1 MCNHNY
7 AAVWSRVKAQWA
19 KECDPGPSRDHDL
32 CTAYWAVYPTDC
44 LVCGVILFTYAA
56 EIALHIVDAP
66 TPLPGREARHETCEF
81 HQVRNA
87 KERMALPNDD
97 FRVRADSVCPLR
109 RDRANRRI
117 VDPQQKPLAG
127 SVVPLAHA
135 DQLSPAKWVKWMRHP
150 HKLRRTRGR
159 VCILG

>member
-1 MCNHNY
+1 M
-7 AAVWSRVKAQWA
+7 RPR
-19 KECDPGPSRDHDL
+19 PGPGITIEYARGIAQYIPR
-32 CTAYWAVYPTDC
+32 TASFAALFC
-44 LVCGVILFTYAA
+44 FTYAA

-87 KERMALPNDD
+87 KERTALPNDD
-97 FRVRADSVCPLR
+97 FRFSADGVCPLR

-117 VDPQQKPLAG
+117 IDPQQKPLAG
-127 SVVPLAHA
+127 SVVPLAHW
-135 DQLSPAKWVKWMRHP
+135 DEPSPAKWVKWMRHP

-159 VCILG
+159 VCIPG

>member
-1 MCNHNY
+1 MRPRSSQGSHPLLAYCQ
-7 AAVWSRVKAQWA
+7 V
-19 KECDPGPSRDHDL
+19 DPSDL
-32 CTAYWAVYPTDC
+32 

-56 EIALHIVDAP
+56 EIALHIIDAP
-66 TPLPGREARHETCEF
+66 APLPGREARHKTCEF

-87 KERMALPNDD
+87 KERTALPNDD
-97 FRVRADSVCPLR
+97 FRVRVDGVCPLR

-117 VDPQQKPLAG
+117 VDPQQKPPAG

-150 HKLRRTRGR
+150 HKLCRTRGR
-159 VCILG
+159 VCIPG